1 MHYTIKKHY
10 NAIKQAKQCYLSVYF
25 GMLYYKHKI
34 RIAGATFCEIVG
46 EYQGRDKI
54 LFVPDSIKFAKRNL

>member
-25 GMLYYKHKI
+25 GMLYYKYKI
-34 RIAGATFCEIVG
+34 RIAGATCCEIVG
-46 EYQGRDKI
+46 EYQVRGKI
-54 LFVPDSIKFAKRNL
+54 LFVPDMIKFAKQEL